1 MDTTATARPV
11 RTDVAAS
18 YDRGVEGYV
27 NVWSA
32 VILPPARAVV
42 AALDLSRTATVV
54 DVGAGSGA
62 LVPSIRQASPEGIVI
77 AVDASFEMLRSARD
91 RTDAHAAHVDAL
103 ALPVREASADAV
115 LLAFVLFHLSDPGQ
129 ALAEAA
135 RVLRAGGTV
144 GTVTWANE
152 STLPAYTVWDR
163 ILTDAGALPPTA
175 RRVDTGLDS
184 PQAMIDILG
193 AAGFHTTRIW
203 TETLRHEWTPDTYWQ
218 LATGSGLNRLRLD
231 ALDDQTRAETLTRA
245 RQRLAALQPSDFAW
259 SGEVVCAVA
268 CKSRPRREHA

>member
-27 NVWSA
+27 NVWST

-42 AALDLSRTATVV
+42 AALDLSRRATVV

-62 LVPSIRQASPEGIVI
+62 LVPSIRQAAPAGIVI
-77 AVDASFEMLRSARD
+77 AVDASFEMLRAARD
-91 RTDAHAAHVDAL
+91 RTDARAAQADAL

-152 STLPAYTVWDR
+152 STLPAYTEWDR
-163 ILTDAGALPPTA
+163 TLTDAGALPPTA

-193 AAGFHTTRIW
+193 AGGFHTTRIW
-203 TETLRHEWTPDTYWQ
+203 TETLRHQWTPDTYWQ

-231 ALDDQTRAETLTRA
+231 ALNDQTRAQTLTRV
-245 RQRLAALQPSDFAW
+245 RQRLAALRPSDFAW

-268 CKSRPRREHA
+268 SKTRPRREHA

>member
-1 MDTTATARPV
+1 VDTTATARPV
-11 RTDVAAS
+11 RTEVAAS

-42 AALDLSRTATVV
+42 AALNLSRTATVV

-62 LVPSIRQASPEGIVI
+62 LVPSIRQAAPDGVVI
-77 AVDASFEMLRSARD
+77 AVDASFEMLRAARD
-91 RTDAHAAHVDAL
+91 RTDAQAAQVDAL
-103 ALPVREASADAV
+103 ALPLREASADAV

-129 ALAEAA
+129 ALSETA

-152 STLPAYTVWDR
+152 STLPAYTVWDQT
-163 ILTDAGALPPTA
+163 LTDAGALPLSA

-184 PQAMIDILG
+184 PQAMTDILS
-193 AAGFHTTRIW
+193 AAGFHPTRVW
-203 TETLRHEWTPDTYWQ
+203 TEALSHQWTPETYWQ
-218 LATGSGLNRLRLD
+218 LATGSGLNRLRLET
-231 ALDDQTRAETLTRA
+231 LDNETRADTLTVA
-245 RQRLAALQPSDFAW
+245 RQRLAALIPPDFAW
-259 SGEVVCAVA
+259 TGSVVCAVA
-268 CKSRPRREHA
+268 SKARPRREHA